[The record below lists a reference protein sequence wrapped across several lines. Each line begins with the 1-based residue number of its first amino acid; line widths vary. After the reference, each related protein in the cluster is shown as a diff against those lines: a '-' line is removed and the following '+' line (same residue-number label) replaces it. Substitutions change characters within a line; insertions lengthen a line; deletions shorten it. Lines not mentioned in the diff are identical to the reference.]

1 MIDGV
6 EITKLNKKED
16 HRGSVMP
23 MLRSDSRVFKSFG
36 EIYFSTIFPKA
47 IKAWHLHKK
56 ATLNY
61 ACIKGEVKLVLFDDR
76 KNSKTFRKFNEYI
89 LTPKDFFLIT
99 IPPFIWNGF
108 IGLDA
113 SDSIM
118 ANCIS
123 LPHNENEIVRK
134 KHNDKYFKYNWED

>member
-61 ACIKGEVKLVLFDDR
+61 ACIKGEVKLVLFDYR

-134 KHNDKYFKYNWED
+134 KHNDEYFKYNWED